1 MNEEFKKLQESWL
14 DFEQFKLKYQKVE
27 VEEYPNNV
35 LKVVPKPEISVHI
48 ITFQHASYIREAIE
62 GVLMQKVDV
71 PWEIILGDDESSD
84 GTREICIEY
93 AQKYPNLI
101 RLFLHKRENNI
112 KVRDK
117 PTGIFQVAYNILNC
131 KGKYLSLLGGDDYW
145 QDKNKINI
153 QIRHLRGNNKILFNF
168 HDHVNIY
175 MSNDK
180 KIIKK
185 RKIIKKAE
193 KIQTIVGINM
203 FNKLPIEFTQI
214 MQEDSF
220 FKFFWKSLG
229 NAQYLHN
236 IDPSVIRFHSNSMYT
251 SLDEDEV
258 YKQRLN
264 LWSNVISSC
273 NNQTK
278 FIKKAKSKYF
288 KVIYSYYTRN
298 GKVYLFKNLFPFLS
312 EIKRNGLYDEFF
324 LYFFRKNKF

>member
-48 ITFQHASYIREAIE
+48 ITFQHASYIREAIDC
-62 GVLMQKVDV
+62 VLMQKVDV
-71 PWEIILGDDESSD
+71 PWEIILGDDDSSD

-93 AQKYPNLI
+93 AQKHPDLI

-131 KGKYLSLLGGDDYW
+131 KGKYLSLLGGDDYF

-153 QIRHLRGNNKILFNF
+153 QISHLKDNNKIFFNF
-168 HDHVNIY
+168 HEYLNIY

-180 KIIKK
+180 KINKK
-185 RKIIKKAE
+185 EKINKKAE
-193 KIQTIVGINM
+193 KIQTIVGVNI

-229 NAQYLHN
+229 NSQYLHN
-236 IDPSVIRFHSNSMYT
+236 IDPSVIRFHLKSMYT

-264 LWSNVISSC
+264 LWSNIISAC
-273 NNQTK
+273 NNQIK
-278 FIKKAKSKYF
+278 FTKKAKSKYF
-288 KVIYSYYTRN
+288 RVIYTYHVRN
-298 GKVYLFKNLFPFLS
+298 GKGYSFKNLFQFLS
-312 EIKRNGLYDEFF
+312 EIKRNGLYKQLFLHLSRIFF
-324 LYFFRKNKF
+324 